1 MAGWFFI
8 PQPVEVQEDA
18 GHFSLGQRLTIVLP
32 AAADE
37 QDLFAARW
45 LQSEIHGYT
54 GISVPLEKRMANNH
68 PGPAIVLARAERDA
82 AFLALDPLPA
92 LRAQGYYA
100 RIDAERMLLLGED
113 APGLFYAVQTIAQL
127 ICQAGKM
134 LPRLTIL
141 DHPALPVRGVLL
153 DVSRGK
159 VPTLETLLEVVEI
172 LAGWKI
178 NQFQLYIE
186 HAFHWPSHPLIAKG
200 YDPLSADDLLAVDA
214 ACAQRHIDFVPNLQ
228 SFGHQGHL
236 LRLPKYAPLAESDEQ
251 WTLAPSEPGSYA
263 LLDDLYAEFLPNFRS
278 HLFNVDADETWD
290 LGSGKSAAR
299 VAEVGLGRVYLE
311 HILRLRE
318 LAAHYGRR
326 IMCWGD
332 VILSA
337 PELIPELPDDMI
349 VLCWD
354 YNAQPNEAHVR
365 QFAEAGKPFY
375 VCPSVHGFGAFFPR
389 QRIARQNIRAHAA
402 YGVQYGARGLLN
414 TDWGDAGHSNLQ
426 GLSYYGYAFGAAES
440 WRPGSTEHFDVAFG
454 RLFFG
459 TDGPGI
465 MAVMQLLERV
475 DDPAEGITVADFQ
488 AYHQPFLQG
497 VDFRDTLTPEATE
510 IMRASAK
517 QALGQLK
524 RLRVRTRYPL
534 VIEELWMAALQDHHF
549 AEKAALAVT
558 FHRRYADVRA
568 RNDLNGLK
576 ALKRAMRAPLRRL
589 AKMTAA
595 VPRQFALLWQ
605 ARAHTSGLHEMTE
618 YQLTVPADLLAAE
631 EWLTDAYAA
640 ARRTGRV
647 PPLPEATAAWRPE
660 CESPNGLILRTG

>member
-1 MAGWFFI
+1 MAKWLFI
-8 PQPVEVQEDA
+8 PQPVEVSEEA
-18 GHFSLGQRLTIVLP
+18 GHFALGQRLTIVLP
-32 AAADE
+32 ATADE

-45 LQSEIHGYT
+45 FQNELHGYT
-54 GISVPLEKRMANNH
+54 GITVPLEKRLANNH
-68 PGPAIVLARAERDA
+68 PGPAIVLARAERDD
-82 AFLALDPLPA
+82 AFLGTETIPA

-100 RIDAERMLLLGED
+100 RTEAERMLLVGAD
-113 APGLFYAVQTIAQL
+113 AAGLFYALQTIAQL
-127 ICQAGKM
+127 ICQAGRM
-134 LPRLTIL
+134 LPRLTLL
-141 DHPALPVRGVLL
+141 DYPALPVRGVML

-172 LAGWKI
+172 LATWKI

-186 HAFHWPSHPLIAKG
+186 HAFCWPSHPLIARG

-214 ACAQRHIDFVPNLQ
+214 ACAQRHIEFVPNLQ

-236 LRLPKYAPLAESDEQ
+236 LRLPKYAPLAESEQ
-251 WTLAPSEPGSYA
+251 KWTLAPGEPGTYA
-263 LLDDLYAEFLPNFRS
+263 LLDELYAEFLPNFRS
-278 HLFNVDADETWD
+278 RLFNVDADETWD

-326 IMCWGD
+326 IMFWGD
-332 VILSA
+332 VILNS
-337 PELIPELPDDMI
+337 PELIPEIPDDVI
-349 VLCWD
+349 VLSWD
-354 YNAQPNEAHVR
+354 YHETPSEEHVR

-375 VCPSVHGFGAFFPR
+375 VCPSVHGYGAFFPR
-389 QRIARQNIRAHAA
+389 QRIARQNIRAQAA

-426 GLSYYGYAFGAAES
+426 GLSSYGYAFGAAES
-440 WRPGSTEHFDVAFG
+440 WHPGSTDSFDEAFG

-465 MAVMQLLERV
+465 MAVMVLLERV
-475 DDPAEGITVADFQ
+475 ADPAEGITVADFQ

-497 VDFRDTLTPEATE
+497 VDFRDNLTPEATE
-510 IMRASAK
+510 IMRAGAK

-534 VIEELWMAALQDHHF
+534 VIEELWMAALQDQLF
-549 AEKAALAVT
+549 AEKAALAVE
-558 FHRRYADVRA
+558 FHRRYADVRT

-576 ALKRAMRAPLRRL
+576 ALLREMRSSLRKL
-589 AKMTAA
+589 AKMTST
-595 VPRQFALLWQ
+595 VPKNFSLLWQ
-605 ARAHTSGLHEMTE
+605 ARSHASGLKEMTG
-618 YQLTVPADLLAAE
+618 YQLEVPADLLAAN
-631 EWLTDAYAA
+631 EWLKDAYRT

-647 PPLPEATAAWRPE
+647 PPLPEATADWRPE
-660 CESPNGLILRTG
+660 CESPNGLILRKG